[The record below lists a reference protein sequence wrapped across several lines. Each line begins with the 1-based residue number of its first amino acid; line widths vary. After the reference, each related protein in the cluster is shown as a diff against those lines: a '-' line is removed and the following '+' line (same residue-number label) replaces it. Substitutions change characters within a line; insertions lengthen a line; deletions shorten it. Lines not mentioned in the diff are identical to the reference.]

1 MSKPVRIILILIA
14 VAAVGYLLFSN
25 VFSGSEQQGQQA
37 GRGGGG
43 PMAQRVTVDVYVV
56 SPAAFQNRITTTG
69 TVLPNEDVEL
79 RSEIAGRVTSIN
91 FKEGSRVQKG
101 QLLVTVND
109 AELRAQLQKL
119 ESNQKLYREM
129 EERQRTLLE
138 KEYISAQEYDQV
150 SNQLATAT
158 ADIQALKATL
168 AKAYVRAPFDGVIGL
183 RQISEGSY
191 VSATTP
197 IARIMDISPVKID
210 FSIPGRYGQQVKAGD
225 KISFTV
231 EGSPEVYEASVY
243 AVQPGIDPATRTLQV
258 RALYDNRK
266 EEVKPGAFVSVS
278 LSLKDSDDAI
288 LIPTESIIP
297 EATGHKIYLAK
308 NGKAVPQM
316 VKIGQRSETL
326 IQIMEGVAP
335 GDTII
340 RSGILQVRDGSN
352 LNIRKVQ
359 TAQAALQ
366 TTANTQAGAEEVA
379 Q

>member
-1 MSKPVRIILILIA
+1 MSKPVKSILILVA
-14 VAAVGYLLFSN
+14 VVAVGYLLYSKIFAGEDAAPAAS
-25 VFSGSEQQGQQA
+25 

-43 PMAQRVTVDVYVV
+43 PMVQRVAVDVFVV
-56 SPAAFQNRITTTG
+56 SPSAYQNKITTTG
-69 TVLPNEDVEL
+69 TVLPNEEVEL

-91 FKEGSRVQKG
+91 FKEGTRVQKG

-119 ESNQKLYREM
+119 ESNQKLYRDM
-129 EERQRTLLE
+129 EERQRTLLK

-168 AKAYVRAPFDGVIGL
+168 AKAYIRAPFDGVIGL
-183 RQISEGSY
+183 RQVSEGSY

-197 IARIMDISPVKID
+197 ITRIVDISPVKID
-210 FSIPGRYGQQVKAGD
+210 FAIPGRYSQQVKAGD
-225 KISFTV
+225 KITFTV
-231 EGSPEVYEASVY
+231 EGNPKVYDASVY
-243 AVQPGIDPATRTLQV
+243 AVQPGIDPTTRTLQV
-258 RALYDNRK
+258 RALFDNK
-266 EEVKPGAFVSVS
+266 NEEVKPGAFVSVA
-278 LSLKDSDDAI
+278 LSLQNSDDAI

-326 IQIMEGVAP
+326 IQIVEGVAP

-340 RSGILQVRDGSN
+340 RSGIMQLRDGSN

-359 TAQAALQ
+359 KADEPETTAQQPAAK
-366 TTANTQAGAEEVA
+366 E
-379 Q
+379 

>member
-1 MSKPVRIILILIA
+1 MSKPVKSILILVA
-14 VAAVGYLLFSN
+14 VVVVGYLLYSKIFA
-25 VFSGSEQQGQQA
+25 GDEQASAAA
-37 GRGGGG
+37 GGKGG
-43 PMAQRVTVDVYVV
+43 PMAQKVAVDVYVV
-56 SPAAFQNRITTTG
+56 SPAAFQNKITTTG

-79 RSEIAGRVTSIN
+79 RSEIAGRITGIN
-91 FKEGSRVQKG
+91 FKEGTHVRKG
-101 QLLVTVND
+101 QLLLTVND
-109 AELRAQLQKL
+109 AEMRAQLQKL

-168 AKAYVRAPFDGVIGL
+168 AKAYIRAPFDGVVGL
-183 RQISEGSY
+183 RQVSEGSY

-197 IARIMDISPVKID
+197 IARIVDISPVKID
-210 FSIPGRYGQQVKAGD
+210 FAIPGRYSQQVKTGD
-225 KISFTV
+225 KITFTV
-231 EGSPEVYEASVY
+231 EGRPEVYNASIY
-243 AVQPGIDPATRTLQV
+243 AVQPGIDPTTRTLQV
-258 RALYDNRK
+258 RALFDNK
-266 EEVKPGAFVSVS
+266 SEEVKPGSFVNVA

-288 LIPTESIIP
+288 LIPTEAIIP
-297 EATGHKIYLAK
+297 EATGHKIFLSK
-308 NGKAVPQM
+308 NGKAVAQM

-326 IQIMEGVAP
+326 IQIVEGVAP

-359 TAQAALQ
+359 SAESALQ
-366 TTANTQAGAEEVA
+366 APAQEPVDAE
-379 Q
+379 